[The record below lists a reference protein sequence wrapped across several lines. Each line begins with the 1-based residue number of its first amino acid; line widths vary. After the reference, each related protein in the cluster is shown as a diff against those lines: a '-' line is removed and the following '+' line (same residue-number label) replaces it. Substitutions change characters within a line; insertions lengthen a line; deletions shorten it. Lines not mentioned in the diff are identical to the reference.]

1 MSSVQLR
8 PAADFMRAFIAWQ
21 RARRC
26 FPQWP
31 APADAVHD
39 AARQLAEISPDG
51 TAIFATE
58 GGLTLNGRPSRSV
71 PEFESLLRLTGIA
84 GLIIRKGVEKAEL
97 ESLGGPHV
105 ELKTADRPALH
116 PPPVERPLEVD
127 QLERLHSALRL
138 FFAAIEKLRRLP
150 PADPGTAAAL
160 DAATGALQGIAS
172 VAHRISLSAPGG
184 PLLVNEE
191 PVMARQ
197 AAAAIAFLERA
208 LPLLELRSVTFWEG
222 LQPDEIHALASLF
235 ASEDPAIA
243 RRIRDH
249 APFEHVAFNL
259 RVSDDGEASFPTV
272 DRETEILPLDPL
284 EQESSEDTSHLDL
297 RAKFLLK
304 APTDRFLAPE
314 AEVEFSPALESLN
327 TSSSKYAAR
336 LVDRLAV
343 YVADPDVRLR
353 KRAMAILGR
362 ALTDGKGTS
371 RALLVVRIR
380 PALAGLIAGETEP
393 SALEGLADIVR
404 GWIAAAL
411 DGWPIQVAAE
421 FIANDLRPRI
431 DRDAG
436 WRATVRPRLR
446 TIENLETAFRAM
458 VAGPG
463 PMREAA
469 ARVFWAV
476 GPAATPKLI
485 DFLVAQED
493 ADVRRAA
500 ALSLR
505 ATDGQVELSKR
516 IADDERTAI
525 RVLSVLDAAGPL
537 VEMGVISAVGRSE
550 PAVRDAAFALL
561 RRLDAKTAEPILR
574 RTLGLEPLATIAAA
588 TKMAVAALAPDI
600 ARLAM
605 ETTSDAHAF
614 AACSYLAACPTPAA
628 LPALKRIFEQR
639 SRMFGFRKGLSDA
652 TRAAAVAAAVKISH
666 PDAIPIIEA
675 AREDR
680 SELVRNAAR

>member
-1 MSSVQLR
+1 
-8 PAADFMRAFIAWQ
+8 MRAFVSWQ

-31 APADAVHD
+31 APVDAVHD
-39 AARQLAEISPDG
+39 AARTLADFSPDG
-51 TAIFATE
+51 AAIFATE
-58 GGLTLNGRPSRSV
+58 GGLTLNGRPSRSA
-71 PEFESLLRLTGIA
+71 PEFESLLRAVGIA

-97 ESLGGPHV
+97 EALGGPHV
-105 ELKTADRPALH
+105 ELKTAERPAPA
-116 PPPVERPLEVD
+116 PPPSERPLEVD
-127 QLERLHSALRL
+127 EHERLHNGLRHL
-138 FFAAIEKLRRLP
+138 YAAIERLRRLP
-150 PADPGTAAAL
+150 PSDPGVAGSLAAAAESL
-160 DAATGALQGIAS
+160 RTLTN
-172 VAHRISLSAPGG
+172 VAHRVTLSAPGG

-197 AAAAIAFLERA
+197 AAAAIGFLERA
-208 LPLLELRSVTFWEG
+208 LPTLDLRSITLWQG
-222 LQPDEIHALASLF
+222 ITPDDVDALASLL
-235 ASEDPAIA
+235 SSDDPAVV
-243 RRIRDH
+243 RRIREH

-259 RVSDDGEASFPTV
+259 RRSDDGEASFPTV

-284 EQESSEDTSHLDL
+284 ERESSDDTSHLDL

-314 AEVEFSPALESLN
+314 AEVEFAPALESLN

-362 ALTDGKGTS
+362 ALADGKGTS

-380 PALAGLIAGETEP
+380 PALASLIAGETEP
-393 SALEGLADIVR
+393 TALESLADIAR

-436 WRATVRPRLR
+436 WRATVRARLK

-485 DFLVAQED
+485 EFLAAQED
-493 ADVRRAA
+493 VDVRRAA
-500 ALSLR
+500 AVSLR

-550 PAVRDAAFALL
+550 PAVRDAAFALI

-588 TKMAVAALAPDI
+588 TKMAIAALAPDI

-628 LPALKRIFEQR
+628 LPALKRVFEQR
-639 SRMFGFRKGLSDA
+639 SRMFGFKKGLSDA
-652 TRAAAVAAAVKISH
+652 TRAAAVAAAAKINH